1 MTLKTKINEY
11 FKEKDY
17 ETVDRNLEQIE
28 DILKFK
34 NKELTKILRE
44 LRLAVDK
51 YYSV

>member
-1 MTLKTKINEY
+1 MTIKNEINEY

-34 NKELTKILRE
+34 NKKLTRILRK
-44 LRLAVDK
+44 LRVAVDK